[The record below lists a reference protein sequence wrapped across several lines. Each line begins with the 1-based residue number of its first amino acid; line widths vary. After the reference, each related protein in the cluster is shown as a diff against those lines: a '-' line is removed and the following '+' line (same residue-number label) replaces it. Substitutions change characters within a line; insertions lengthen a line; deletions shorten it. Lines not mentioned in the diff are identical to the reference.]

1 MSLDKLNSI
10 NSYYRIHW
18 SKAANGKEYI
28 AQQKTYKES
37 EDAIFRINDSINWVS
52 AAESIGPE
60 YMDPN
65 PVMVNELTS
74 QLSYALSKL
83 HPREERVLRMRYGL
97 GMNKPMTLEEI
108 GKQFFVTRE
117 RIRQIEAKA
126 LRRLR
131 RILKANKN
139 SMLSH

>member
-1 MSLDKLNSI
+1 VSLDKLNSI

-18 SKAANGKEYI
+18 SKNVNGKEYI

-37 EDAIFRINDSINWVS
+37 EDAIFRINDLINWVS
-52 AAESIGPE
+52 AAESRGFE
-60 YMDPN
+60 YNEILYP
-65 PVMVNELTS
+65 NELTS

-97 GMNKPMTLEEI
+97 GIDKPMTLEEI
-108 GKQFFVTRE
+108 GQRFFVTRE

-126 LRRLR
+126 LRSMR
-131 RILKANKN
+131 RILKAKGNP
-139 SMLSH
+139 MLSH